1 MPIQRSV
8 SALIGTLL
16 WCASAS
22 AQDYPNRT
30 IRILTGTSAGGMVD
44 SFGRS
49 LASHLSQNLG
59 TPVVLENRAGGSH
72 MISHEAVAKAE
83 PDGYTLL
90 QNSQIGLVFVQG
102 THKSVPYDP
111 IKDFTHITTLFSSP
125 FYLLVHPAVP
135 VRSVEELIAYAR
147 ANPGKLNYG
156 SIGVGSMHHLGM
168 ELLSIRTGIRM
179 VHVPYKGS
187 AQLMPDILSGQI
199 QLIFQ
204 GPTSSIPPARAGKL
218 HALAITGPE
227 RSRAMPQLP
236 TMAQAGVPD
245 FNIDS
250 WFGLSGPA
258 NLPRPIVERLNRET
272 VSFLR
277 NKETIEKAAVENID
291 LLPGNPEQ
299 HVARVRSE
307 IPLWTKVMR
316 AAGVQ
321 PE

>member
-1 MPIQRSV
+1 MPGLRSI
-8 SALIGTLL
+8 ATLIGTLL
-16 WCASAS
+16 CCASAA
-22 AQDYPNRT
+22 AQDYPSRT
-30 IRILTGTSAGGMVD
+30 IRILTGTTAGGMVD
-44 SFGRS
+44 TFGRS
-49 LASHLSQNLG
+49 LASHLSQSLG
-59 TPVVLENRAGGSH
+59 APVVLENRPGGSH
-72 MISHEAVAKAE
+72 MISHDAVAKAE

-135 VRSVEELIAYAR
+135 VQSVEELIAYAR
-147 ANPGKLNYG
+147 AHPGKLNYG

-187 AQLMPDILSGQI
+187 AQMMPDILSGQI

-204 GPTSSIPPARAGKL
+204 GPTSSIPPAKAGKVR
-218 HALAITGPE
+218 ALAVTGPE
-227 RSRAMPQLP
+227 RARAMPQLP
-236 TMAQAGVPD
+236 TMAQAGFPD
-245 FNIDS
+245 FNVDA

-258 NLPRPIVERLNRET
+258 NLPRPIIERLNRDT

-277 NKETIEKAAVENID
+277 NRETIEKSAADNID
-291 LLPGNPEQ
+291 LLPGSPEQ
-299 HVARVRSE
+299 LVARVRSE

>member
-1 MPIQRSV
+1 MPSQRRV
-8 SALIGTLL
+8 SALMGAMFC
-16 WCASAS
+16 CATAA

-49 LASHLSQNLG
+49 LAGHLSQSLG
-59 TPVVLENRAGGSH
+59 APVVMENRPGASH

-125 FYLLVHPAVP
+125 FYLMVHPSVP
-135 VRSVEELIAYAR
+135 AQSVQELLGYAR

-187 AQLMPDILSGQI
+187 AQLMPDILAGQI
-199 QLIFQ
+199 QLMFQ

-218 HALAITGPE
+218 RALAVTGPE

-245 FNIDS
+245 FNIDA

-258 NLPRPIVERLNRET
+258 NLPRAIVERLNRDI

-277 NKETIEKAAVENID
+277 NKETIEKSAVENID
-291 LLPGNPEQ
+291 LLPGTPEQ

-316 AAGVQ
+316 ASGVQ